1 MGIKTEL
8 DLLHSRRTKIVATL
22 GPSSADPAVI
32 RQLIEAG
39 VNVFRLNM
47 SHGKHEDHKTT
58 YDAVRRIADELDNP
72 VAVFAD
78 LCGPKIRTGLF
89 ENGQITIE
97 TGRIVTVTTRD
108 IVGHDGL
115 IPSQYTA
122 LATDVR
128 PDNRILLDDGKLEL
142 KVLSINESEISCEV
156 IQGGILK
163 EKKGINLPGVE
174 VSAPSLTK
182 KDKLDAQFAL
192 ELGVDFLALSFVRT
206 EADVLDLKKLIDE
219 GGFQSGIISKFEKPE
234 ALLNASEIIR
244 ASDAIMVARGDLGV
258 ELRPEQVP
266 VAQRKLINRAR
277 DLNRPVIVATQ
288 MLESMMENTH
298 PSRAEVSDISQAVA
312 EGVDAVMLS
321 GETAAGSYPI
331 QTVKMM
337 ARIIQQTEAYLFE
350 ENNFADLERNLGL
363 IDAPI
368 PFGHAVAN
376 STATLA
382 KQMQAK
388 VIISLSNSGMS
399 AVTISSARPTVP
411 LLAISCNPGTYRR
424 FNLQWGTLPILAEDA
439 GNTHP
444 NKLARRIARESGVA
458 DEGDYIVLVRGFA
471 SNPNLN
477 TPSITLLTV

>member
-1 MGIKTEL
+1 MSIKTEL

-22 GPSSADPAVI
+22 GPSSSAPSII

-47 SHGKHEDHKTT
+47 SHGKHEDHETT
-58 YDAVRRIADELDNP
+58 YATVRAIANELNNP
-72 VAVFAD
+72 IAIFAD

-89 ENGQITIE
+89 KNGQITLQPD
-97 TGRIVTVTTRD
+97 TTVTVTTREV
-108 IVGHDGL
+108 VGDDNL
-115 IPSQYTA
+115 IPSQYAA
-122 LATDVR
+122 LADDVK
-128 PDNRILLDDGKLEL
+128 PENLILLDDGKLEL
-142 KVLSINESEISCEV
+142 KVLAVDGTEISCQV

-163 EKKGINLPGVE
+163 EKKGINLPGVA
-174 VSAPSLTK
+174 VSAPSMTK
-182 KDKLDAQFAL
+182 KDKLDAHFAL

-206 EADVLDLKKLIDE
+206 EADVLGLRKLIDE

-234 ALLNASEIIR
+234 ALANASEIIK

-321 GETAAGSYPI
+321 GETAAGSYPVK
-331 QTVKMM
+331 TVNMM

-350 ENNFADLERNLGL
+350 ENNFADLERHLL
-363 IDAPI
+363 QTDQPI
-368 PFGHAVAN
+368 PFGHAIAH

-382 KQMQAK
+382 KQMRAK
-388 VIISLSNSGMS
+388 IIISLSNSGMS

-458 DEGDYIVLVRGFA
+458 AEGDYIVLVRGFA
-471 SNPNLN
+471 SNPKLN

>member
-22 GPSSADPAVI
+22 GPSSNDAAII
-32 RQLIEAG
+32 RQLIESG
-39 VNVFRLNM
+39 VNVFRMNM
-47 SHGKHEDHKTT
+47 SHGSHEDHEAT
-58 YDAVRRIADELDNP
+58 YEKVRSIANELNNP
-72 VAVFAD
+72 IAIFAD

-89 ENGQITIE
+89 KNGQITLTTDSTI
-97 TGRIVTVTTRD
+97 TVTTRD
-108 IVGHDGL
+108 ITGEAHL
-115 IPSQYTA
+115 IPSQYSA
-122 LATDVR
+122 LADDVN
-128 PDNRILLDDGKLEL
+128 PGDRILLDDGKLEL
-142 KVLSINESEISCEV
+142 LVCSIDDTEITCKVT
-156 IQGGILK
+156 QGGTLK
-163 EKKGINLPGVE
+163 DKKGINLPGVA
-174 VSAPSLTK
+174 VSAPSLTQ
-182 KDKLDAQFAL
+182 KDKQDAQFAL
-192 ELGVDFLALSFVRT
+192 NLGVDFLALSFVRT
-206 EADVLDLKKLIDE
+206 EADVLQLRKLIDD

-234 ALLNASEIIR
+234 ALINASSIIKV
-244 ASDAIMVARGDLGV
+244 SDAIMVARGDLGV
-258 ELRPEQVP
+258 ELKPEQVP

-277 DLNRPVIVATQ
+277 NLNRPVIVATQ

-321 GETAAGSYPI
+321 GETAAGSYPV
-331 QTVKMM
+331 QTVRMM

-350 ENNFADLERNLGL
+350 ENNFADLERHLSQM
-363 IDAPI
+363 DTPI
-368 PFGHAVAN
+368 PFGHAIAH
-376 STATLA
+376 STANMA
-382 KQMQAK
+382 KQMEAK

-444 NKLARRIARESGVA
+444 NKLARRVARDSGA
-458 DEGDYIVLVRGFA
+458 AQEGDFIVLVRGFA
-471 SNPNLN
+471 SNPKLN

>member
-22 GPSSADPAVI
+22 GPSSADPVVI
-32 RQLIEAG
+32 RKLIEAG

-89 ENGQITIE
+89 EHDQITLE
-97 TGRIVTVTTRD
+97 TGHKVTVTTRD

-115 IPSQYTA
+115 IPSQYAA
-122 LATDVR
+122 LADDVR
-128 PDNRILLDDGKLEL
+128 PGNRILLDDGKLEL

-174 VSAPSLTK
+174 VSAPSLTR
-182 KDKLDAQFAL
+182 KDKLDAQFSL

-321 GETAAGSYPI
+321 GETAAGTYPI
-331 QTVKMM
+331 QTVEMM

-350 ENNFADLERNLGL
+350 ENNFADLERNLSQ

-368 PFGHAVAN
+368 PFGHAVAH

-444 NKLARRIARESGVA
+444 NKLARRIAWESGA
-458 DEGDYIVLVRGFA
+458 AGEGDYIVLVRGFA
-471 SNPNLN
+471 SNQNLN